1 MKKRTA
7 AVFLVLCVLFCG
19 VTAGMSETE
28 DDILEESFHSALNSP
43 GSVEGLS
50 ASFSVSGYNIPT
62 FSDGDF
68 KYRMSDDGE
77 TAVLVSYSGTD
88 ADVVFPDTVNGL
100 PVTGIDTAM
109 CLCDPTLES
118 IRIPGSVQTIGIRA
132 FAQCTSL
139 KTVVID
145 EGVTK
150 LDKSVSADVRS
161 WRRSGFPNRWKSLM
175 TARSLPATG
184 CRRSHS
190 VTDSSP
196 SGTWHF

>member
-7 AVFLVLCVLFCG
+7 AMFLVLCVLFCG

-28 DDILEESFHSALNSP
+28 DDILEESFHSALNGP

-88 ADVVFPDTVNGL
+88 ADVVFL
-100 PVTGIDTAM
+100 
-109 CLCDPTLES
+109 
-118 IRIPGSVQTIGIRA
+118 IR
-132 FAQCTSL
+132 
-139 KTVVID
+139 
-145 EGVTK
+145 
-150 LDKSVSADVRS
+150 
-161 WRRSGFPNRWKSLM
+161 
-175 TARSLPATG
+175 
-184 CRRSHS
+184 
-190 VTDSSP
+190 
-196 SGTWHF
+196 